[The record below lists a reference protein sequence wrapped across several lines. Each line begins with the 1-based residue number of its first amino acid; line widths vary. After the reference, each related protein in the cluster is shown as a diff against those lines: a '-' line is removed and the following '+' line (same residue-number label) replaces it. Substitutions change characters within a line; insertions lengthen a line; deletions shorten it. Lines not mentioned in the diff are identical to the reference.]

1 VLRRQDGIPVSLHDS
16 LVELTSELRVAG
28 PDAMRLVAE
37 QWPALVGRELA
48 PHVRLGSFRN
58 GTLTLEV
65 DDPVW
70 AAPLRYLES
79 GIVDTLAEYLGA
91 GVVQTVRIAVRRTR
105 ERP

>member
-1 VLRRQDGIPVSLHDS
+1 VTRPDDLPVSLHDS

-28 PDAMRLVAE
+28 PDAMRVVSK

-48 PHVRLGSFRN
+48 PHVRLGSLRN

-79 GIVDTLAEYLGA
+79 GIVDTLAQHLGQ
-91 GVVQTVRIAVRRTR
+91 GVVQAVRIAVRRPR

>member
-1 VLRRQDGIPVSLHDS
+1 VLKPNDGLPVSLHDS

-28 PDAMRLVAE
+28 PDAMRIVSD

-48 PHVRLGSFRN
+48 PHVRLGSLRN
-58 GTLTLEV
+58 GMLTLEA

-79 GIVDTLAEYLGA
+79 GIVDALAEHLGP
-91 GVVQTVRIAVRRTR
+91 GVVHTVRIAVRRTR

>member
-1 VLRRQDGIPVSLHDS
+1 VKRQDGLPVSLHDS

-28 PDAMRLVAE
+28 PDAMRIVSE

-48 PHVRLGSFRN
+48 PHVHLGSLRN

-79 GIVDTLAEYLGA
+79 GIVGTLADHVGP
-91 GVVQTVRIAVRRTR
+91 GVVHTVRIAVRRAR

>member
-1 VLRRQDGIPVSLHDS
+1 VLKRQDGLPVSLHDS

-28 PDAMRLVAE
+28 PDAMRIVSE

-48 PHVRLGSFRN
+48 PHVHLGSLRN

-79 GIVDTLAEYLGA
+79 GIVGTLADHLGP
-91 GVVQTVRIAVRRTR
+91 GVVHTVRIAVRRTR